1 MAFLADD
8 EMAAFEAALSFVD
21 EFAGSNDTDTDAH
34 PVSEMLDA
42 GEMDWALEFAE
53 GATMKE
59 QPGAGSPS
67 SSLSSPPLKQAATP
81 FSSDLLSSPSSTGD
95 KEQTTTDE
103 DGSPRREVP
112 DELVKTKR
120 SRAPRRQAA
129 KKLLRKS
136 WATGDSNRA
145 RNERRIEVA
154 YLREKVAQ
162 LETELESL
170 QHQRSSTKLLLK
182 HDTDEMSGA
191 DQDGALVSSSGADQ
205 SAWQPV
211 ARHQRQRRE
220 KAEIEN
226 ARLKLVLESQLKA
239 AKSMQVL
246 LLKRAKN
253 QLLECSRTVTP
264 EDSEYTDGAT
274 VNYHAELDDFQELL
288 VILEGAYREM
298 DAVFCTNGLNSMEV
312 THRDT
317 QMREGDD
324 GMYLD
329 VFSNKV
335 LPFGLD
341 VTAEAVWNHFKG
353 TDKHRGK
360 VYEKTAKVP
369 SNSAILRLQEL
380 DASDTI
386 VENFAKE
393 MLVGSTRA
401 MFRVKQILRRYVEE
415 DRVVVVFISIKT
427 PMDVADQSFPGLTFR
442 HQCYAVAKRP
452 SAASSQVSGAGC
464 LLQMCSLVSLEGEER
479 RDTDDPAVMG
489 AMTKFMMGAAA
500 NSITSSQ
507 ELIENVLMDQ
517 AVTQRRD

>member
-34 PVSEMLDA
+34 PVSEVLDA
-42 GEMDWALEFAE
+42 GEMDWAVDFAE
-53 GATMKE
+53 GATIKE
-59 QPGAGSPS
+59 QQGAGSPS
-67 SSLSSPPLKQAATP
+67 SSVSSPPLKQATTP
-81 FSSDLLSSPSSTGD
+81 FSGDLVCSPSSTGD
-95 KEQTTTDE
+95 KEHTTTDE

-112 DELVKTKR
+112 DELAKAKR

-170 QHQRSSTKLLLK
+170 QQQRSSTKLLK
-182 HDTDEMSGA
+182 HDTDDMSTS
-191 DQDGALVSSSGADQ
+191 DQGGALVSSSATDQ

-274 VNYHAELDDFQELL
+274 VNYHAELGDFQELL

-298 DAVFCTNGLNSMEV
+298 DAVFCTNGLDSMEV

-335 LPFGLD
+335 LPFELD
-341 VTAEAVWNHFKG
+341 ATAEAVWNHFKG

-369 SNSAILRLQEL
+369 SNSAILRLQVHL
-380 DASDTI
+380 
-386 VENFAKE
+386 
-393 MLVGSTRA
+393 
-401 MFRVKQILRRYVEE
+401 
-415 DRVVVVFISIKT
+415 
-427 PMDVADQSFPGLTFR
+427 
-442 HQCYAVAKRP
+442 
-452 SAASSQVSGAGC
+452 AAH
-464 LLQMCSLVSLEGEER
+464 
-479 RDTDDPAVMG
+479 
-489 AMTKFMMGAAA
+489 
-500 NSITSSQ
+500 
-507 ELIENVLMDQ
+507 
-517 AVTQRRD
+517 